1 MIKDFVHV
9 GISVINIEKSVQF
22 YTEVMGMEIDY
33 KAYHA
38 GAKASKVVNVDNA
51 ELNICV
57 MKKGFFKLEL
67 IDYGN
72 EEKKESYYKDQD
84 SPGLIHIAFRTS
96 DVDEDYNKI
105 KSMGY
110 EFNSQPMVTRENGP
124 KICYFRGP
132 DNVII
137 ELFEEVN

>member
-1 MIKDFVHV
+1 MIKDFEHV
-9 GISVINIEKSVQF
+9 SVSVINIKKSVQF

-33 KAYHA
+33 KAHHV
-38 GAKASKVVNVDNA
+38 GDRISKVVNVDNA
-51 ELNICV
+51 ELNVCV
-57 MKKGFFKLEL
+57 MRKGSFKLEL
-67 IDYGN
+67 IDYGS
-72 EEKKESYYKDQD
+72 EEKKEFSYKDQD
-84 SPGLIHIAFRTS
+84 SPGLIHIAFRVS
-96 DVDEDYNKI
+96 DVDEEYNKI
-105 KSMGY
+105 KLMGY